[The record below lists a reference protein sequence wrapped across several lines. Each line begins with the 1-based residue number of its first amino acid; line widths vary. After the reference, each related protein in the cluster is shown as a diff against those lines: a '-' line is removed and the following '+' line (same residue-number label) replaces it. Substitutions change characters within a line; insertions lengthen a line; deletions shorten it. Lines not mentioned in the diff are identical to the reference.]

1 MSEESQASN
10 DASLRRGSTRLFAAK
25 VFFIGAGLV
34 QQVLLPNTLGLAGY
48 GLLSRV
54 LAPMNVVNNVA
65 VGASMQ
71 NASRSTA
78 AGAPPLA
85 TILRVQIAIALAVV
99 AALIAAAPAVA
110 SFQSAPAIVAPL
122 RLGAVLCGLY
132 VVYATLVGVVN
143 GRQAFAAQ
151 AGLDVTAATLRTG
164 GLVLGGVLGARV
176 LGSGPLGAVA
186 GTVLAGA
193 AMVAIATALVKP
205 RGLVASRGEGA
216 AIVLRSVAMLAGA
229 QLVTNTLLQVD
240 VVLLGRVF
248 AVRGVPSVDADR
260 AIGVYRACQLFS
272 LLPYQLVASV
282 SLTLFP
288 LVAKIHAEGSAE
300 DLRALV
306 RRGLRLGVLL
316 ATILVGVVVAIPGPL
331 LRLTFGHEVAALGV
345 HVLRPLAGAQALLVV
360 GALASTVL
368 VALGQTKRATLAGA
382 SGLAVIGAGVL
393 GAGPGPDALRGMAL
407 WLAAGFGVQLIL
419 AFAFLLRTVPESLP
433 LATFAR
439 AALVAALA
447 AELPSSPSGARM
459 AALALAPVAGASVL
473 AVLALAG
480 EWTRADYTFMANTLR
495 QRLRRGARP

>member
-1 MSEESQASN
+1 MSAETEATT
-10 DASLRRGSTRLFAAK
+10 DASLRHGSTRLFAAK
-25 VFFIGAGLV
+25 IFFIGAGLV

-85 TILRVQIAIALAVV
+85 SILRVQIALALAVV
-99 AALIAAAPAVA
+99 AALLAAAPFVA
-110 SFQSAPAIVAPL
+110 SFQNAPAVLVPL

-151 AGLDVTAATLRTG
+151 AGLDVTAATLRTAGLVVG
-164 GLVLGGVLGARV
+164 GLVGARL

-193 AMVAIATALVKP
+193 AMVALATALVKP
-205 RGLVASRGEGA
+205 RGLLSDSGDGSL
-216 AIVLRSVAMLAGA
+216 AIVRSVAALAGA

-248 AVRGVPSVDADR
+248 AVRGIASEEADR

-288 LVAKIHAEGSAE
+288 LVAKVRAEGTAE
-300 DLRALV
+300 DLRTLV
-306 RRGLRLGVLL
+306 RRGMRLGVLL
-316 ATILVGVVVAIPGPL
+316 ATLLVCVVVALPGPL

-345 HVLRPLAGAQALLVV
+345 AVLRPLAGAQALLVV

-382 SGLAVIGAGVL
+382 TGLAVIGGGVL
-393 GAGPGPDALRGMAL
+393 VVGPGPDALRGMGL
-407 WLAAGFGVQLIL
+407 WLAAGFGVQLTL
-419 AFAFLLRTVPESLP
+419 AFAFLLRAVPRSLP
-433 LATFAR
+433 LPTFAR

-447 AELPSSPSGARM
+447 AQLPSSPSGPRLAAIVLAPAAGL
-459 AALALAPVAGASVL
+459 AALAALAF
-473 AVLALAG
+473 AG
-480 EWTRADYTFMANTLR
+480 EWSRADYSFLLNTVR
-495 QRLRRGARP
+495 ARLRRR